1 MTREELIEKVARAL
15 CRNDITNEDEYWL
28 SKTRMSED
36 EAVSLRWESYKQD
49 AIAAIDIVLEEVER
63 RTDIASLGCSK
74 DAADRIRS
82 TIREL
87 RND

>member
-1 MTREELIEKVARAL
+1 MTREELIKKIAKVIES
-15 CRNDITNEDEYWL
+15 DDY
-28 SKTRMSED
+28 SED
-36 EAVSLRWESYKQD
+36 IEPGSGKRWTWWRGEAK
-49 AIAAIDIVLEEVER
+49 AAIDIVLEEVER

-87 RND
+87 KG